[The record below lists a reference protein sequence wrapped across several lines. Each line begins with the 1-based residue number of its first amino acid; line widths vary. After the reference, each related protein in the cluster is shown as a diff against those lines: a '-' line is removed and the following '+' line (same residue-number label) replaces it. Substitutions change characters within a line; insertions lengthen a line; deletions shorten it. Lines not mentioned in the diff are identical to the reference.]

1 MEVVIGFSMLKSIQ
15 KHRRGQDM
23 SKRVN
28 MPKCKEKL
36 AEKSA
41 ERRKKKAKKGKGAK
55 IARCLVKTIKVEINF
70 ILFVSTTLG
79 SILLFKHF
87 CILSWG
93 AYSTNF
99 HLFFL

>member
-1 MEVVIGFSMLKSIQ
+1 MLKSIQ

-41 ERRKKKAKKGKGAK
+41 ERRKKKTEKRKRGQNCTLPGKNYQG
-55 IARCLVKTIKVEINF
+55 
-70 ILFVSTTLG
+70 
-79 SILLFKHF
+79 
-87 CILSWG
+87 
-93 AYSTNF
+93 
-99 HLFFL
+99 